1 MLRKTWARSLVAL
14 ALATGLG
21 GWAIQSYV
29 VGQEP
34 ERSKGNQLA
43 TATEN
48 VSGRVKSFL
57 KNDRG
62 DTDGLAMENGATVHF
77 PPHMSDA
84 ITKLV
89 QIGDRIE
96 VRGHEQTRRGGETV
110 FEAERIGKGAQSVEI
125 EPPRPHRGGPRP
137 PRGPGPRESEEAMTV
152 TATVREILSNRHG
165 DVDGLLLSDGTE
177 VKVPPHQGDALQEL
191 AKVGSEVR
199 VEGRRHETPHGDI
212 HLHADR
218 VVSTSSGRTFER
230 DEPHHGRH
238 EPPHVEIL
246 RELRE
251 VRRLLESM
259 QKK

>member
-1 MLRKTWARSLVAL
+1 MLRKTWTKSLVAL
-14 ALATGLG
+14 ALGAGLS

-34 ERSKGNQLA
+34 QKQREHQLA
-43 TATEN
+43 TTTET
-48 VSGRVKSFL
+48 VSGRVKALL

-62 DTDGLAMENGATVHF
+62 DTDGLAMENGASIHF
-77 PPHMSDA
+77 PPHMSESV
-84 ITKLV
+84 TKLV

-96 VRGHEQTRRGGETV
+96 ARGHEQTRKNGETV
-110 FEAERIGKGAQSVEI
+110 FEAEQIGKGGESIEI
-125 EPPRPHRGGPRP
+125 KPPRP
-137 PRGPGPRESEEAMTV
+137 PRGGPRGPKGPRESDEPMTV
-152 TATVREILSNRHG
+152 TATVREFHSNRHG
-165 DVDGLLLSDGTE
+165 DVDGLILSDGTE
-177 VKVPPHQGDALQEL
+177 VKVPPHQGAELQEF
-191 AKVGSEVR
+191 AKIGSEVR

-218 VVSTSSGRTFER
+218 VASTSSGRTFER
-230 DEPHHGRH
+230 DEPHHGHH

-259 QKK
+259 QKKST